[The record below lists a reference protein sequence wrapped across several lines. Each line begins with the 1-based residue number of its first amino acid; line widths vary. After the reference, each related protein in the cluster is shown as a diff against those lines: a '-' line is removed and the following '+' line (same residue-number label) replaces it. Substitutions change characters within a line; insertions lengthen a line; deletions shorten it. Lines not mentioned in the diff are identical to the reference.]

1 MHRFFGTNK
10 KTPKPNLTDAITATD
25 LRVDAVEV
33 KIRKLDAE
41 LIKYKDQMKKMR
53 DGPAK
58 NSVKAKAMR
67 ILKERKLYESQ
78 REQLQQQSFNMEQ
91 AAFTTENLKNVM
103 TTVDAMKLANQT
115 MKQQYKKVDIDKIE
129 QMQDEMEEIMEQAN
143 EIQET
148 LGRSYG
154 VPDDVDED
162 ELEAE
167 LDALGDEL
175 YEEEEP
181 SYLEDEAL
189 DLPAAETAEPQ
200 TEDTPS
206 EKENTNALR
215 TRFTGACRDALRA
228 ECKQYES
235 DYEQKLR
242 QAEVDFRRTKLELKE
257 QKDRQQMDAVRRV
270 MNNLAQSNEYKG
282 SSDGTQ
288 KRLEKIRSWIDYAA
302 SKADEHWTKERQ
314 QFDAKYGY
322 TKTAAVVEAPVA
334 EEKNPSD

>member
-1 MHRFFGTNK
+1 MHRLFGSGK
-10 KTPKPNLTDAITATD
+10 KAPKASLTDAITATD

-67 ILKERKLYESQ
+67 ILKERKLYEGQ

-103 TTVDAMKLANQT
+103 TTVDAMKTANQT
-115 MKQQYKKVDIDKIE
+115 MKQQYKKVNLDKIE
-129 QMQDEMEEIMEQAN
+129 QMQDEMEDIMEQAN

-154 VPDDVDED
+154 VPDDIDED

-181 SYLEDEAL
+181 SYLEDETL
-189 DLPAAETAEPQ
+189 DLPTAETAEPQ
-200 TEDTPS
+200 TERLDEFGLP
-206 EKENTNALR
+206 E
-215 TRFTGACRDALRA
+215 GP
-228 ECKQYES
+228 
-235 DYEQKLR
+235 
-242 QAEVDFRRTKLELKE
+242 LK
-257 QKDRQQMDAVRRV
+257 A
-270 MNNLAQSNEYKG
+270 
-282 SSDGTQ
+282 
-288 KRLEKIRSWIDYAA
+288 
-302 SKADEHWTKERQ
+302 
-314 QFDAKYGY
+314 
-322 TKTAAVVEAPVA
+322 
-334 EEKNPSD
+334 